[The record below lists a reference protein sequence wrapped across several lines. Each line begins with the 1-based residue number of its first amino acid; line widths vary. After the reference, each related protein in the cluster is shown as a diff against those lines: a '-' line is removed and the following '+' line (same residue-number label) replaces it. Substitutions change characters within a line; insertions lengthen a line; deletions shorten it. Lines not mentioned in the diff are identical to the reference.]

1 MIEKNQK
8 GSFKEIQS
16 LEDPDVRSYF
26 NVRDH
31 LSIIDNIIIYG
42 FQEKPLR
49 IVIPK
54 ALQCKIIENLHSANQ
69 GTTSMLARARQCVY

>member
-1 MIEKNQK
+1 MVEKIQK
-8 GSFKEIQS
+8 GSFKETQS

-26 NVRDH
+26 NVRDR
-31 LSIIDNIIIYG
+31 LSIIDNIMYG

-69 GTTSMLARARQCVY
+69 GTTSMLARA